1 MKTDETMVDVV
12 PWFVFRGIAFGHK
25 IIPGTWG
32 TRYIESVPGIRKQL
46 VETFNM
52 AVQEY
57 VCRREMSGRLVFF
70 WKILIN
76 PYCFDSLF
84 HQFCEVYSR
93 TLFLFLVLIKGL
105 VFHTNTNRH

>member
-70 WKILIN
+70 WKRSAIH
-76 PYCFDSLF
+76 FAK
-84 HQFCEVYSR
+84 
-93 TLFLFLVLIKGL
+93 LVEEGIKAIWID
-105 VFHTNTNRH
+105 